1 VKAARAAYIGGFDG
15 TSNVAAGETFGVPIY
30 GTMAHSW
37 VQSFETEREA
47 FEAFVD
53 EYGEESI
60 LLIDTY
66 DTVAGA
72 ETARAVAEER
82 GIDIAGV
89 WLDSGNL
96 TALSKDVD
104 EVIGDMDV
112 DLFISSGVDEYK
124 IRDFL
129 TSGGVGAGFGP
140 GTALVTSTDAPK
152 IKGVYKLVAV

>member
-1 VKAARAAYIGGFDG
+1 
-15 TSNVAAGETFGVPIY
+15 
-30 GTMAHSW
+30 
-37 VQSFETEREA
+37 
-47 FEAFVD
+47 
-53 EYGEESI
+53 
-60 LLIDTY
+60 
-66 DTVAGA
+66 
-72 ETARAVAEER
+72 
-82 GIDIAGV
+82 
-89 WLDSGNL
+89 
-96 TALSKDVD
+96 VD